1 MSPFSYPYV
10 LGVTPFSGVQP
21 CINAVI
27 PLGIISYGA
36 PNLCIHID
44 SVIPGL
50 VSVN

>member
-1 MSPFSYPYV
+1 MTQLKI
-10 LGVTPFSGVQP
+10 LGEAPVTNS
-21 CINAVI
+21 VI
-27 PLGIISYGA
+27 LLSFIRYSV